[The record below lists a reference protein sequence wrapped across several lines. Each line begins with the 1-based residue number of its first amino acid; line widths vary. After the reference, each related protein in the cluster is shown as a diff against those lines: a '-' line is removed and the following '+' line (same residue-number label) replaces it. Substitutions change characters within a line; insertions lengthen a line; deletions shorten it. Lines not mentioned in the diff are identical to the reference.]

1 MSKRLISVLG
11 GLVALSFLYGCGGG
25 KGDAEADSSFTLKQ
39 VPVYEK
45 DKSDASRLTC
55 IFNDSMPNVPLVSLE
70 EYLDLIYGEDSD
82 YTLRGWGN
90 HYTVTGKNKNTK
102 KTGSKLIVNT
112 KKETLTFKNFE
123 DFVVGKK
130 DGTMVDYVD
139 MNLVSREGAPAITY
153 DLSEY
158 GIDIRS
164 QDGQV
169 FLPLSTL
176 SDILDQSLTYPDYI
190 DGTVY
195 LIRID
200 STGSD
205 PTSHVW
211 EKEDEYYETLTR
223 EEDVAAFG
231 YRELCF
237 VLDNLYGRPERAQSR
252 EFTDSLLTLGLDKTL
267 EKGGTM
273 EGIELE
279 KLRSYLSSTNKAQYA
294 QGLVMLDNL
303 LYDGGHSM
311 LSSPFLFRLVN
322 DEGLDDNDV
331 SRGYKKLFD
340 EDPFAKDTA
349 NHLLDLIDETF
360 VTGNILRGQRW
371 EGFGEPSRIWEDN
384 SGLEIAYIYLFDNT
398 AIFCFDEFCDEVIRS
413 STGSKPFLEALEYA
427 KENGCENFVIDLSTN
442 GGGSDQTM
450 GYILSMIFEK
460 DAAIYHVDK
469 KTGARNKLVFTAD
482 KNLDGTIDE
491 KDAEVKFGFCYAVMT
506 SRYTYSCGN
515 YASVLAK
522 ENGIPLIGETSG
534 GGECL
539 VTNFALPNEC
549 NAYQLSSII
558 GMTDANF
565 QGVDGGASPTY
576 PLTVDPVRESYT
588 TQLYDPQE
596 IVSIVN
602 KHYH

>member
-25 KGDAEADSSFTLKQ
+25 KGDAEAESSFTLKQ

-130 DGTMVDYVD
+130 DGTMVEYVD
-139 MNLVSREGAPAITY
+139 MNLVSREGDPAITY

-176 SDILDQSLTYPDYI
+176 SDILDQSLTYSEYI
-190 DGTVY
+190 DGAVY
-195 LIRID
+195 LVRID

-205 PTSHVW
+205 PTSHVQ
-211 EKEDEYYETLTR
+211 EKENAYYENPTR
-223 EEDVAAFG
+223 EEDVASYG

-237 VLDNLYGRPERAQSR
+237 VLDNLYGRPDRAQSR
-252 EFTDSLLTLGLDKTL
+252 EFIDSLTAQGLDKTL
-267 EKGGTM
+267 EEGGTM
-273 EGIELE
+273 DGIDLK
-279 KLRSYLSSTNKAQYA
+279 KLKAYLSSTNKAQYA
-294 QGLVMLDNL
+294 QGLIMLDNL

-311 LSSPFLFRLVN
+311 LSAPYIFRLVN

-331 SRGYKKLFD
+331 SKGYKKLLD
-340 EDPFAKDTA
+340 EDPAAKDTA
-349 NHLLDLIDETF
+349 NHLLDLVDGTF
-360 VTGNILRGQRW
+360 VTGNILRRQRW
-371 EGFGEPSRIWEDN
+371 EGFGEPSKIWEDDYEQ
-384 SGLEIAYIYLFDNT
+384 EIAYIYLFDDT
-398 AIFCFDEFCDEVIRS
+398 AIFCFDEFCDAVIKTS
-413 STGSKPFLEALEYA
+413 SGSKPFLEALEYA

-460 DAAIYHVDK
+460 DAAIYHIDVNTLAK
-469 KTGARNKLVFTAD
+469 KKQIFTAD

-506 SRYTYSCGN
+506 SRFTYSCGN

-534 GGECL
+534 GGGCL
-539 VTNFALPNEC
+539 VTMMALPDEC
-549 NAYQLSSII
+549 NSYQISSSISM
-558 GMTDANF
+558 GDSNYK
-565 QGVDGGASPTY
+565 GVDGGADPDY
-576 PLTVDPVRESYT
+576 PLTVDPVKEAYK
-588 TQLYDPQE
+588 TQLYDPQQ
-596 IVSIVN
+596 IVTIVN
-602 KHYH
+602 NHYH